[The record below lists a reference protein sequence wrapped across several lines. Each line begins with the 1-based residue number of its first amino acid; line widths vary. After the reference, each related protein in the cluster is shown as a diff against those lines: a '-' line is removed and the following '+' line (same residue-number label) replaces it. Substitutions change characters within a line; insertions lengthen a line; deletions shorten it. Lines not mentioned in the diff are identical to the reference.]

1 MGCGGS
7 KDSTATA
14 NQQSSSSGAKAEDKP
29 AEQAPAAEQT
39 GNRIQTLSPVKH
51 SNLFTMAKAFKH
63 FNLYLNSFYNIT
75 IPLLSYLT
83 IHLISPLN
91 NCPRLIS
98 TIPI

>member
-51 SNLFTMAKAFKH
+51 SKLFTMDEALKQFL
-63 FNLYLNSFYNIT
+63 FTFLFT
-75 IPLLSYLT
+75 ILPSLSCPLAY
-83 IHLISPLN
+83 SPN
-91 NCPRLIS
+91 Y
-98 TIPI
+98 PIK

>member
-51 SNLFTMAKAFKH
+51 SNLFTMAKAFTH
-63 FNLYLNSFYNIT
+63 FNLSLNSFLQYYH
-75 IPLLSYLT
+75 PSLVLLDY
-83 IHLISPLN
+83 SPN
-91 NCPRLIS
+91 Y
-98 TIPI
+98 PIKS